1 MSEIK
6 IYKDLQQ
13 GTPAWHEAR
22 RGIITASEIGKMVTK
37 AGKFAD
43 NDSSRGLIA
52 EKAAQRITG
61 HIDETPTTFAMQRGH
76 DDEAE
81 ARDIYSERVHPVDEV
96 GFVVRRFYDFRL
108 GYSPDGLVGN
118 DGLIEVKSRKQKFQM
133 QDASKATLPDDFKAQ
148 VQAGMMISGRPWCD
162 FISFPACGGGM
173 MMVLRVDADVEYQDR
188 LLEVAIKAE
197 AGIAK
202 TLEMF
207 RDAQASGKARFFNT
221 ERREYSDPTEVE
233 FF

>member
-22 RGIITASEIGKMVTK
+22 RGIITASEIGRLITK
-37 AGKFAD
+37 GGKLSDKEA
-43 NDSSRGLIA
+43 SRGLIA
-52 EKAAQRITG
+52 EKAAQRLTG
-61 HIDETPTTFAMQRGH
+61 YIDETPNTSAMQRGH

-81 ARDIYSERVHPVDEV
+81 ARDIYSGRVAPVTEV
-96 GFVVRRFYDFRL
+96 GFITRQFDGVQL
-108 GYSPDGLVGN
+108 GYSPDGMVGD
-118 DGLIEVKSRKQKFQM
+118 DGLIEVKSRLQKFQM
-133 QDASKATLPDDFKAQ
+133 RTLAAAAMPDEYKAQ
-148 VQAGMMISGRPWCD
+148 VHAGMMISGRPWCD

-221 ERREYSDPTEVE
+221 ERREYGDPAEVE